1 MSTGRADMSSR
12 HALVTGASRGIGA
25 AIARRLAADGFSLT
39 ISARSEAT
47 LGETAAE
54 LGASGAEVQ
63 SVTGDM
69 AVEEDVRRVARQH
82 LERFKSLDVLVIS
95 AGMAF
100 AGELERYPL
109 RRLDKQFAVN
119 LRAPFALVQE
129 CLPMLRRAA
138 AANPARGAK
147 VVAIAS
153 ISGVV
158 PEPLLAA
165 YGATKAALISLC
177 QSITVEESGQGVS
190 ATAISPGYVNTEMAA
205 WAADRADPATH
216 VGSAS
221 MMDPGDVAEM
231 VAAVTHLS
239 ARAVAPHIVLTRPG
253 ASLWRA

>member
-1 MSTGRADMSSR
+1 MSPR
-12 HALVTGASRGIGA
+12 HARVTGASRGIGA
-25 AIARRLAADGFSLT
+25 AIARRLSADGFSLK

-54 LGASGAEVQ
+54 LGAYGARIH
-63 SVTGDM
+63 SVIGDM
-69 AVEEDVRRVARQH
+69 AVEEDVRRIAGQH
-82 LERFKSLDVLVIS
+82 LQRFQALDVLVIN

-100 AGELERYPL
+100 AGELEHYPL
-109 RRLDKQFAVN
+109 RRLDKQFAIN

-129 CLPMLRRAA
+129 CLPALRRAA
-138 AANPARGAK
+138 AANLARGAR

-177 QSITVEESGQGVS
+177 QSITVEESGRGVS

-205 WAADRADPATH
+205 WAADRAGPATR
-216 VGSAS
+216 VDPAS
-221 MMDPGDVAEM
+221 MMDPDDIAEM
-231 VAAVTHLS
+231 VVAVTRLS

-253 ASLWRA
+253 TSLWRA